1 MQHKSMRTLRLR
13 DIWMLGGFLLV
24 CFSVA
29 AAGAAITATSVDD
42 WYQTLD
48 KPGFTPP
55 DWLFA
60 PVWTALY
67 ALMAIAG
74 WRVWRASGFRESSWA
89 LAAFAAQLALNLG
102 WSILFFGLNLV
113 GAALAEMVVLLGAIL
128 LTAFLFF
135 RRDRLAG
142 VLFAPYAAWV
152 GYALLL
158 NASIWV
164 LN

>member
-1 MQHKSMRTLRLR
+1 MKTSRPK

-29 AAGAAITATSVDD
+29 AAGGAITATSVDD
-42 WYQTLD
+42 WYQSLD

-55 DWLFA
+55 DWVFA
-60 PVWTALY
+60 PVWTTLY

-74 WRVWRASGFRESSWA
+74 WRVWRASGPWGSRWA
-89 LAAFAAQLALNLG
+89 LLAFATQLVLNLG
-102 WSILFFGLNLV
+102 WSILFFGLNLI
-113 GAALAEMVVLLGAIL
+113 GAALAEMAVLLGAIL

-142 VLFAPYAAWV
+142 VLFAPYAVWV

-158 NASIWV
+158 NASIWR

>member
-1 MQHKSMRTLRLR
+1 M
-13 DIWMLGGFLLV
+13 LV

-29 AAGAAITATSVDD
+29 AAGGAVTSTSVDD
-42 WYQTLD
+42 WYKTLD

-60 PVWTALY
+60 PVWTAIY

-74 WRVWRASGFRESSWA
+74 WRVWRASGFRESLWPL
-89 LAAFAAQLALNLG
+89 LAFLSQLGLNFG
-102 WSILFFGLNLV
+102 WSYLFFGLNLI
-113 GAALAEMVVLLGAIL
+113 GAALVEIVVLLGAIV

-152 GYALLL
+152 GFALLL
-158 NASIWV
+158 NVSIWV